1 MASSSDVSAFA
12 LVRAAGFVG
21 AATKLADLDLPRIGA
36 LISVGE
42 DEIHAVIEVET
53 KGGGFDKL
61 KRPRILFE
69 MHVFWRNL
77 TPAKQKIAAAQ
88 GLAYAAWKPG
98 NYGAESEQY
107 PKLFR
112 AMAID
117 ETAALAACSWG
128 LGQILGENFKAA
140 GYASPQA
147 MVSAFVASGEAEQLA
162 AMVRFIKAKGL
173 DKYLR
178 ARNWPK
184 FAEGYNGA
192 GYKANAY
199 DTKLAAAYAK
209 WAKIP
214 DTPFGP
220 ELFVIAKPAND
231 PAPKPA
237 APVAAKCERCGLT
250 LPLAA

>member
-21 AATKLADLDLPRIGA
+21 AAVKLADLDLPRIGA
-36 LISVGE
+36 EIGVGE

-61 KRPRILFE
+61 RRSRILFE
-69 MHVFWRNL
+69 PHVFWRNL

-88 GLAYAAWKPG
+88 GLAYAKWKPG
-98 NYGAESEQY
+98 AYGAESEQY

-112 AMAID
+112 ALAID

-147 MVSAFVASGEAEQLA
+147 MVTAFVVGGEAEHLA

-173 DKYLR
+173 DKHLR

-184 FAEGYNGA
+184 FAEGYNGESYA
-192 GYKANAY
+192 VHGYHL
-199 DTKLAAAYAK
+199 KLDAAFRK

-214 DTPFGP
+214 DTPFDP
-220 ELFVIAKPAND
+220 DLFVIAKPVND

-237 APVAAKCERCGLT
+237 APTAAKCERCGLA
-250 LPLAA
+250 LAA